1 MAVIGALQKTLGKG
15 TGTKNQ
21 IKLEFDIS
29 IEYFF
34 MSQILCLLTHVIKI
48 PISLKWKT
56 KNYKENNQ
64 SKILWLYDCK

>member
-1 MAVIGALQKTLGKG
+1 MAVLGALQKTLGKG

-48 PISLKWKT
+48 PISLK
-56 KNYKENNQ
+56 
-64 SKILWLYDCK
+64 

>member
-1 MAVIGALQKTLGKG
+1 MAVIRALQKTLGKG

-34 MSQILCLLTHVIKI
+34 TSQILCLLTHVIKI
-48 PISLKWKT
+48 PISLK
-56 KNYKENNQ
+56 
-64 SKILWLYDCK
+64 